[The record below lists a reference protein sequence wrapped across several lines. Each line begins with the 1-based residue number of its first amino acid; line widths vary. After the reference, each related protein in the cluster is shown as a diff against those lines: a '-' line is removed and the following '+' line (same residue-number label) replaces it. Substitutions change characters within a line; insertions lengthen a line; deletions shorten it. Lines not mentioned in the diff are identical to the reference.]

1 MVGTTL
7 GHYRIEKLLGSG
19 GMGEVYLADDIRLG
33 RRVALKVLSSELAA
47 DPNRRE
53 RFEREARAAAALN
66 HPNIVTIHSVEEV
79 EGVPFLT
86 LELIDGKTLGDI
98 IPPEG
103 LPLDRVLSLAIPLA
117 DAVGAAHQRGI
128 THRDLKP
135 ANVMLTDDGRLKVLD
150 FGLAKLKEEARVSE
164 MTLPTAS
171 LTGEGRIVGTVMYMS
186 PEQAEGKTVDSRSD
200 VFSLGIIL
208 YEMAT
213 GRRPFEGDTQMSILS
228 AIMRETPK
236 PVTEVRPGLP
246 RELAKIVNR
255 CLAKDPEDR
264 YQAAKDLRNDL
275 RALKNELTS
284 GEIVPM
290 SASGVM
296 PAGPAPAA
304 EPARPAWRTPAALVG
319 GIVVLAALVAGGI
332 LWSQRAAEP
341 PAAAVRPF
349 DSINLT
355 RLTTT
360 GTAGMAAMS
369 QDGRYVAHVSIK
381 DGKQSLWLRQI
392 ATTSNV
398 EIVPPDD
405 VRYVGLSFSPDG
417 NHIYYAAYPR
427 GSNLGNM
434 YQVAVLGG
442 GARLIA
448 EDVDTAVTF
457 SLDGSKLAFLRG
469 IPDQSTSAVIV
480 ANVDGTGQ
488 RQLATRKLPLAFVLQ
503 GLSWSPDGKSIAA
516 TGANATQLRGQ
527 VVIVDVASGAERVL
541 PTPDWR
547 QVSRVAWMPDGAG
560 LLVNAQESAGE
571 ASNQIFMVSYPSG
584 SARRLTSDL
593 SSYLGLAIA
602 PDGRSFV
609 CIRNERRAAIWTMP
623 FDEASKG
630 VSITA
635 EASADDGAHGVAW
648 TPDGRLVYSNEATGN
663 PDVWIMA
670 ANGSRRVQLTST
682 PGQDVS
688 PRVTSDGRF
697 IVFASDRDG
706 AIRAWRMA
714 LDGSGATRITAD
726 HVLRARVSLSADGKF
741 VFYNDSSGESRT
753 VGIEGGTPEP
763 VFSPDAIKR
772 LGQPLPPGFH
782 EPMPSPDGALIAGHY
797 SDAASRAE
805 RMAIVPLAGG
815 SVKLLPGVPPTA
827 TWAPDGRS
835 LVYIDTRG
843 GVSNLLRQPI
853 AGGNAIPITT
863 YTAEQIFAYAMS
875 PDQKQLAVVRG
886 RVASDVVLISSG
898 K

>member
-19 GMGEVYLADDIRLG
+19 GMGEVYLADDTRLG
-33 RRVALKVLSSELAA
+33 RRVALKVLSSVLAA

-66 HPNIVTIHSVEEV
+66 HPNIVTIHSVEEAD
-79 EGVPFLT
+79 GVPFLT
-86 LELIDGKTLGDI
+86 LELIDGKTLGEI

-135 ANVMLTDDGRLKVLD
+135 SNVMLTDDGRLKVLD
-150 FGLAKLKEEARVSE
+150 FGLAKLKEEALVSE
-164 MTLPTAS
+164 MSMPTAS
-171 LTGEGRIVGTVMYMS
+171 LTAEGRIVGTVTYMS
-186 PEQAEGKTVDSRSD
+186 PEQAEGKPVDSRSD

-275 RALKNELTS
+275 RALKNDLTS
-284 GEIVPM
+284 GEIVPV
-290 SASGVM
+290 SASGVV
-296 PAGPAPAA
+296 PATLPTLPAPA
-304 EPARPAWRTPAALVG
+304 RPIWRSPFAIGAIVLLALGVG
-319 GIVVLAALVAGGI
+319 
-332 LWSQRAAEP
+332 
-341 PAAAVRPF
+341 AAVFWPRPRVESSSSATSRPF

-360 GTAGMAAMS
+360 GTAGLAAMS
-369 QDGRYVAHVSIK
+369 RDGRYVAHASIK

-398 EIVPPDD
+398 EIVPPED

-417 NHIYYAAYPR
+417 NHIYYTAYPL
-427 GSNLGNM
+427 GSNLGIL
-434 YQVAVLGG
+434 YQVPVLGG
-442 GARLIA
+442 GARLVI
-448 EDVDTAVTF
+448 EDVDTSVTF
-457 SLDGSKLAFLRG
+457 SPDGSKLAFLRG
-469 IPDQSTSAVIV
+469 IPDKSTSAVIV
-480 ANVDGTGQ
+480 ANADGSGQ
-488 RQLATRKLPLAFVLQ
+488 RQLATRKLPLDFPLQ
-503 GLSWSPDGKSIAA
+503 GLSWSPDGKMIAA
-516 TGANATQLRGQ
+516 TGANANELRGQ
-527 VVIVDVASGAERVL
+527 VVIVDAVSGTETVV
-541 PTPDWR
+541 PTPGWR
-547 QVSRVAWMPDGAG
+547 QVTKVAWMPDGSG

-571 ASNQIFMVSYPSG
+571 ASNQIFMVAYPSG
-584 SARRLTSDL
+584 ASRRLTSDL

-623 FDEASKG
+623 FDAASEG
-630 VSITA
+630 TAITA
-635 EASADDGAHGVAW
+635 EAGADDGAHGVAW
-648 TPDGRLVYSNEATGN
+648 APDGRLVYSNEATGN
-663 PDVWIMA
+663 PDIWIMA
-670 ANGSRRVQLTST
+670 ADGSRRVQLTST
-682 PGQDVS
+682 PGLDVA

-697 IVFASDRDG
+697 IVFTSDRDG
-706 AIRAWRMA
+706 AVRAWRMA

-726 HVLRARVSLSADGKF
+726 QVLRARVSLSADGKW
-741 VFYNDSSGESRT
+741 VYYNDSSGESRRI
-753 VGIEGGTPEP
+753 GIDGGTPEP
-763 VFSPDAIKR
+763 VFSAEIIKR
-772 LGQPLPPGFH
+772 LGQPLPPDFH
-782 EPMPSPDGALIAGHY
+782 EPMPSPDGTLIAGHY
-797 SDAASRAE
+797 TDAASRGE
-805 RMAIVPLAGG
+805 RIAIIPLTGG
-815 SVKLLPGVPPTA
+815 TVKLLPTIPPNA
-827 TWAPDGRS
+827 TWTPDGKS
-835 LVYIDTRG
+835 LVYGETRG
-843 GVSNLLRQPI
+843 GISNLMRQPI
-853 AGGNAIPITT
+853 AGGKPIPITSYNT
-863 YTAEQIFAYAMS
+863 EQIFTYAVS
-875 PDQKQLAVVRG
+875 PDQKRLAVVRG